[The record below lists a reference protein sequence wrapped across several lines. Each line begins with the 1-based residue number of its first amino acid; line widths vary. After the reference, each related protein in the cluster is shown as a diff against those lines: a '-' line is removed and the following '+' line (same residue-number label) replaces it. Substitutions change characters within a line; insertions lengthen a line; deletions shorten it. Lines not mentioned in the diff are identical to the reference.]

1 VEVPTVEEMDCGRCS
16 IRSWQ
21 EFQAELK
28 AQFMPGNVSWMARQA
43 LFNLKPVRCEMNV
56 HQVVIDAGY
65 IKKRHVRGGQ
75 AILHEGAPLFV
86 LGGSSR
92 IAEAECRGPGRGT
105 CSS

>member
-1 VEVPTVEEMDCGRCS
+1 MEVPTVEEMDCGRCS

-65 IKKRHVRGGQ
+65 KRKDMSEEDN
-75 AILHEGAPLFV
+75 ILHEGAPLFV

>member
-1 VEVPTVEEMDCGRCS
+1 MEVPTVEEMDCGRCS

-65 IKKRHVRGGQ
+65 KRKDMSEEDKLFFMKG
-75 AILHEGAPLFV
+75 LHF
-86 LGGSSR
+86 SF
-92 IAEAECRGPGRGT
+92 
-105 CSS
+105 